1 MTLETSQRVR
11 DFGVVR
17 SALIDARTILN
28 IVAQSEV
35 EMHGDTNLAIRL
47 IGDARRMSHAI
58 KALDRLKEN
67 HG

>member
-1 MTLETSQRVR
+1 MTLETSQRAR

-17 SALIDARTILN
+17 SALNDSRTILK

-58 KALDRLKEN
+58 KALERLEQY
-67 HG
+67 